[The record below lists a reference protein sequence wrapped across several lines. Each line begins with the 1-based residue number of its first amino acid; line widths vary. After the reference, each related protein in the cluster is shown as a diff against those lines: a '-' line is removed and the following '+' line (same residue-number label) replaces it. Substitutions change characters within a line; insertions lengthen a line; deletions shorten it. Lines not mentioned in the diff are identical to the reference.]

1 MSTTF
6 RTASEKGREPG
17 QEGIDWRRELPPV
30 LAVAG
35 LAADYLS
42 PAALWTLA
50 LPMLAVAALLA
61 LRSFGKAALVFVLS
75 SWILI
80 PTASGVLSAF
90 DAQSGTQRLL
100 VIGGGAER
108 VRAVLEPC
116 FSDQVRV
123 EQLPIGRGHVINPRW
138 VLKDTIRTFVGIHNE
153 RVLDQAR
160 RNGWVTCGYLYE

>member
-6 RTASEKGREPG
+6 RTAREPG
-17 QEGIDWRRELPPV
+17 QQEIVWRRELPPL

-80 PTASGVLSAF
+80 PTASGVLSAV

-100 VIGGGAER
+100 VVDGSAQE

-116 FSDQVRV
+116 LTNNIRIQ
-123 EQLPIGRGHVINPRW
+123 ELPIGPGHLINPRW
-138 VLKDTIRTFVGIHNE
+138 VLKDT
-153 RVLDQAR
+153 
-160 RNGWVTCGYLYE
+160 

>member
-6 RTASEKGREPG
+6 RTAREQG
-17 QEGIDWRRELPPV
+17 QQGQQGIIWRRELPPV

-90 DAQSGTQRLL
+90 DARSGTQRLL
-100 VIGGGAER
+100 LVGGGAEQAR
-108 VRAVLEPC
+108 VALEPC
-116 FSDQVRV
+116 FSDQVRI
-123 EQLPIGRGHVINPRW
+123 EQLPVGRGHLINPRW
-138 VLKDTIRTFVGIHNE
+138 VLKDTIRTFVGLHNE
-153 RVLDQAR
+153 RVLDHAR
-160 RNGWVTCGYLYE
+160 RNGWITCGYFSE

>member
-6 RTASEKGREPG
+6 RTAREEG
-17 QEGIDWRRELPPV
+17 QQGQWGIDWRRELPPV

-80 PTASGVLSAF
+80 PTASGALSAF

-100 VIGGGAER
+100 VIGGGAEQLR
-108 VRAVLEPC
+108 VVLEPC
-116 FSDQVRV
+116 FSGQISIQ
-123 EQLPIGRGHVINPRW
+123 QLPVGRGHVINPHW

-153 RVLDQAR
+153 RVLDHAR
-160 RNGWVTCGYLYE
+160 RNGWVTCGYLAD

>member
-6 RTASEKGREPG
+6 RTAREQG
-17 QEGIDWRRELPPV
+17 QQGIIWRRELPPV

-35 LAADYLS
+35 LVADYLS

-61 LRSFGKAALVFVLS
+61 LRSYGKAMLVFALS

-80 PTASGVLSAF
+80 PTASGALSAF
-90 DAQSGTQRLL
+90 DSLSGTQRLL
-100 VIGGGAER
+100 LVGRRAEET
-108 VRAVLEPC
+108 RAVLEPC
-116 FSDQVRV
+116 FTEQVRI
-123 EQLPIGRGHVINPRW
+123 EQLPVGRGHLINPRW

-160 RNGWVTCGYLYE
+160 RNGWITCGAFYD